1 MVGEILKRIRENK
14 PLVHHITNYV
24 TVNECANIT
33 LFTGALP
40 VMAHAEEEV
49 EDMVKFASALVLN
62 IGTLDPR
69 QIDAM
74 IKAGKKANELGI
86 PVVLDPVGAGAT
98 SLRTESAKKI
108 LDEVK
113 ITVIKG
119 NSAEIGILAGMGG
132 EIKGVEAVGK
142 HDNILEAA
150 KSLAKRYGTVVVVT
164 GKEDIV
170 TDGEKVAFVLNGH
183 EYMGRIVGTGCMSA
197 SVVGAFVGV
206 EKDYMKAA
214 VSAMSFFGIAGEIA
228 ASNVQ
233 GPSSFKNAFMDAV
246 FNLTPEEADSREK
259 IRWGE

>member
-1 MVGEILKRIRENK
+1 MVGEILKRIKENK

-24 TVNECANIT
+24 TVSECANIT

-40 VMAHAEEEV
+40 VMAHAKEEV

-62 IGTLDPR
+62 IGTLDPA

-74 IKAGKKANELGI
+74 IRAGKKANELGI

-98 SLRTESAKKI
+98 PLRTESAMNI

-113 ITVIKG
+113 IAVIKG

-150 KSLAKRYGTVVVVT
+150 KSLANRYGSVVVVT
-164 GKEDIV
+164 GKEDII

-206 EKDYMKAA
+206 ERNYMKAA

-233 GPSSFKNAFMDAV
+233 GPSSFKSAFMDAV
-246 FNLTPEEADSREK
+246 YNLTPEEADLREK